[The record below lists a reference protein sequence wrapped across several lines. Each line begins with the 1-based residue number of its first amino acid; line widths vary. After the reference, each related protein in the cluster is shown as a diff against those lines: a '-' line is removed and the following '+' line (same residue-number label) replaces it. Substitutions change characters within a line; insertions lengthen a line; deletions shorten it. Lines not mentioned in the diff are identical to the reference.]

1 MATPRKN
8 PPKTP
13 QKPSDEPEPTPVR
26 RMGRTDAA
34 RFLGLSL
41 SSIKRLEKEGELV
54 PDDIDADKQ
63 RWYEVSTLE
72 AYRAERA
79 GLPNPEAEKIVA
91 TIDAAASQA
100 DKSAKHVERT
110 LALIFEPSETLL
122 MLLKELLAESRASE
136 KELRAENL
144 ALLTQ
149 IRDILKDQRKE
160 DIEEKIAERKAQQ
173 RDMALAM
180 VRDAIPLVIAQL
192 TGSKAAGQIMS
203 LVRSMTPEQLSI
215 LLRSGLLTPEQ
226 VQSLTLVLTSD
237 QKSALA
243 SQADTSSEEKAEESD

>member
-13 QKPSDEPEPTPVR
+13 EKPSDGPEPVPAK

-34 RFLGLSL
+34 RFLGVSL
-41 SSIKRLEKEGELV
+41 STIKRLEKEGEIE
-54 PDDIDADKQ
+54 PDYIDADKQ

-72 AYRAERA
+72 AFRAERA
-79 GLPNPEAEKIVA
+79 GMPSPEVEKVVA

-110 LALIFEPSETLL
+110 LSLIFEPSETLL
-122 MLLKELLAESRASE
+122 MLLKELVAELRADN
-136 KELRAENL
+136 KDLRAENL

-149 IRDILKDQRKE
+149 LRDILKDQRQE
-160 DIEEKIAERKAQQ
+160 DLEEKIAERKAQQ
-173 RDMALAM
+173 RDMAIGM
-180 VRDAIPLVIAQL
+180 VRDAIPLVVAQL

-203 LVRSMTPEQLSI
+203 LVRSMSPEQLSI
-215 LLRSGLLTPEQ
+215 LLKSGLLTAEQ
-226 VQSLTLVLTSD
+226 VQALTLVLTSD
-237 QKSALA
+237 QKTALA
-243 SQADTSSEEKAEESD
+243 SQPDTSGEETDASSD